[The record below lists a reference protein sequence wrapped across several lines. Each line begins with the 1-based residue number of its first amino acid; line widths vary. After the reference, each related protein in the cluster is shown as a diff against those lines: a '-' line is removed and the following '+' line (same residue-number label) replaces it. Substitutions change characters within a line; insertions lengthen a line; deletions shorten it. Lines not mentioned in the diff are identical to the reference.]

1 MRTLLLAVA
10 LSLCASGPARAA
22 PPRRFPASTSPLP
35 TPPPQ
40 VAPGAIA
47 FLGLRPTDGPAFG
60 ATALGQLAEAQ
71 RLRSIAESA
80 VGLLSGA
87 QVLGH
92 EDLRKLLSPT
102 YLVELF
108 DCRGDLA
115 CQLRV
120 SAPLRARGVR
130 SAILGDVFAEAGV
143 FRIRFR
149 RLDLARERL
158 LDEMVVV
165 LQRAASETLPPW
177 RAALQRLFQDT
188 GALRIVTNV
197 PDPACA
203 LDGRPCEVTAAGVV
217 ANVSEG
223 EHVVEVSKE
232 GYRRGVRVVVVKRG
246 EELRVALPLEE
257 LPIQAQKAPDPA
269 NRVPVFAAPGDTT
282 RIAPFGFM
290 RLTMGWDDTN
300 GGDREDLLVPPR
312 GAVPA
317 EGHVLVLARPTVL
330 GVTIQAPRRESGW
343 QLRGALSTA
352 WVKDTTPEIDSTYAE
367 LLKED
372 AGFRLLLGFGPGIV
386 SGLTAGTLTLP
397 EGFGD
402 LAAGFIGVTVSK
414 SFGDVLFE
422 VFGGRHKSQFSAVNV
437 PGGSTP
443 GPFAA
448 ARIALADEELE
459 GRLYGEKYPLTVAVS
474 GLLGSERVGLDA
486 EAEFLG
492 TTVVRQES
500 PVWLGSLEVFIPF
513 GKRASLAGE
522 AWVGQNVHL
531 LEGAAWQGPRVD
543 PLTGRHGAL
552 RSAGGWGQVSVNV
565 GDVELRLVAGT
576 DRTLRGLDRGI
587 APDGRPAV
595 RQNQLAAVVAVWY
608 LVDHLA
614 LGVQV
619 HGLRTRYE
627 DPALGTATLLGTV
640 FTSQLKF

>member
-1 MRTLLLAVA
+1 MRTLLLAVS
-10 LSLCASGPARAA
+10 LWLCAARPASAA

-35 TPPPQ
+35 TPPLQ

-71 RLRSIAESA
+71 RLRTIAESA

-108 DCRGDLA
+108 DCRGDVG

-130 SAILGDVFAEAGV
+130 AALLGDVFAEAEV
-143 FRIRFR
+143 FRIRIR
-149 RLDLARERL
+149 RLDLARDRL
-158 LDEMVVV
+158 LDELVVV
-165 LQRAASETLPPW
+165 IQRNASETLPPW
-177 RAALQRLFQDT
+177 RAALQRLFEDT

-203 LDGRPCEVTAAGVV
+203 LDGRPCQVTAAGLV

-223 EHVVEVSKE
+223 EHVVELSKE
-232 GYRRGVRVVVVKRG
+232 GYRRGVRAVVVKRG

-269 NRVPVFAAPGDTT
+269 NRVPVFATPGDTT

-290 RLTMGWDDTN
+290 RLAMGWDDTN

-312 GAVPA
+312 GALPA

-330 GVTIQAPRRESGW
+330 GVTLQAPRRESGW
-343 QLRGALSTA
+343 QLRGAMSTA
-352 WVKDTTPEIDSTYAE
+352 WVKDTMPEIDSAYGE

-372 AGFRLLLGFGPGIV
+372 AGFRILLGFGPGIV
-386 SGLTAGTLTLP
+386 SGLTAGTLTIP

-414 SFGDVLFE
+414 SVGDVLFE
-422 VFGGRHKSQFSAVNV
+422 VFGGRHKSQFSAVHV
-437 PGGSTP
+437 PGGATP

-448 ARIALADEELE
+448 ARIALAEEELE
-459 GRLYGEKYPLTVAVS
+459 GRLYGEKYPLTVALS

-522 AWVGQNVHL
+522 GWVGQNVHL

-543 PLTGRHGAL
+543 PLTGRHAAL
-552 RSAGGWGQVSVNV
+552 RSAGGWGQLSVNV
-565 GDVELRLVAGT
+565 GDVELRILAGT

-595 RQNQLAAVVAVWY
+595 RQNQLAALAAVWY

-614 LGVQV
+614 VGVQV
-619 HGLRTRYE
+619 HAIRTRYE
-627 DPALGTATLLGTV
+627 DPVLGTATLLGAV